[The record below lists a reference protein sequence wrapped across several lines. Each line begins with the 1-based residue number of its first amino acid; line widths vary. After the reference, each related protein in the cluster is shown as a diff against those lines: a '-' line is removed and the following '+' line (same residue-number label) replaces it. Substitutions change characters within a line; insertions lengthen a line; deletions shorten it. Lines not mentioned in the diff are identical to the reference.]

1 MKKFLMILI
10 LSLLVKLSAIAS
22 VDYDFTLPLKGN
34 SIVSN
39 DIQYK
44 VSSELFSSASLMYP
58 TCTSFKISDTKV
70 IYYPK
75 NVKKKNGKIIKGNW
89 NELWTLQ
96 SCDTKVQVPIT
107 FYINRTKTNYVFE
120 YPLSPEQFPKKNF

>member
-1 MKKFLMILI
+1 MKKFLMLLI
-10 LSLLVKLSAIAS
+10 LSLLIKLSALAS
-22 VDYDFTLPLKGN
+22 ADYDFTLPLKGN

-44 VSSELFSSASLMYP
+44 VSSELFSSSSLMYT

-70 IYYPK
+70 IYYPI
-75 NVKKKNGKIIKGNW
+75 NVKKKKGKIIKGNW

-107 FYINRTKTNYVFE
+107 FYINKTKTNYVFE
-120 YPLSPEQFPKKNF
+120 HPLSPEQFPQKNF